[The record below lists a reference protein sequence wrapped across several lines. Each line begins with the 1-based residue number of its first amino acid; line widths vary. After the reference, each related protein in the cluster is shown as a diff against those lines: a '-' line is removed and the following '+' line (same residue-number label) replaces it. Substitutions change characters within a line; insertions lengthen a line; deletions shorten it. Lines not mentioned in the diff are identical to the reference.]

1 MKAWQVAGRA
11 FGRISSGTLLLA
23 LLFPLGLQAAS
34 QALEKET
41 VPGVQNY
48 TRADANIACGGVI
61 ALEALPEL
69 KRRGFKAVIN
79 LRRPTERNANVE
91 AEGDA
96 ARAAGL
102 TYINLPFSA
111 GAPDAAT
118 SVEPFLKAVADP
130 ANLPVYIHSVQAH
143 RAAGML
149 LIKRVLVDRW
159 SIDKAMAEADAI
171 ALSDGSAG
179 AELARKFALGYI
191 NTHSR

>member
-1 MKAWQVAGRA
+1 MTGRTI
-11 FGRISSGTLLLA
+11 GGISSGALLVTLLFA
-23 LLFPLGLQAAS
+23 LRPYATAQTVA
-34 QALEKET
+34 KET

-48 TRADANIACGGVI
+48 TRVDANIACGGAI

-79 LRRPTERNANVE
+79 LRRPTERDANVE
-91 AEGDA
+91 AEGEA

-102 TYINLPFSA
+102 RYVSLPFSA

-118 SVEPFLKAVADP
+118 YVEPFLKAAADP
-130 ANLPVYIHSVQAH
+130 ANLPVYIHSAQAH

-149 LIKRVLVDRW
+149 LIKRVLADGW

-171 ALSDGSAG
+171 ALSDGTTG
-179 AELARKFALGYI
+179 AELARTFALGYI
-191 NTHSR
+191 KSHNK